1 MAFDVVMA
9 IILLAFTIFSEIMV
23 YISNSK
29 SETIIF
35 SISGLITTVIAMIF
49 LFNTRM

>member
-1 MAFDVVMA
+1 MTFDIVMA

-35 SISGLITTVIAMIF
+35 SILGLIATVIAITF
-49 LFNTRM
+49 LFNFNI

>member
-1 MAFDVVMA
+1 MAFEVIIA
-9 IILLAFTIFSEIMV
+9 IVLLAFTIFSEIMV

-35 SISGLITTVIAMIF
+35 SILGLIATVIAMTF
-49 LFNTRM
+49 LFNTGM

>member
-1 MAFDVVMA
+1 MAFEVVIA
-9 IILLAFTIFSEIMV
+9 IVLLAFTIFSEIMV

-35 SISGLITTVIAMIF
+35 SILGLIATVIAMTF
-49 LFNTRM
+49 LFNTGM